1 MIFPT
6 SLKQTK
12 VAVCLSLSLL
22 AFWDAAPAQDPAATR
37 THEPSSDRFLLVVET
52 SADMQPR
59 VTNALQTVGRLFA
72 DGLNG
77 QLHAGGTIGLWTY
90 DRELHTGKFPLQHW
104 SPTNQQDIAQAITQ
118 FLEQQTY
125 DQPSRWAPVVVAIT
139 NVAARS
145 DRITVLLLS
154 AGGAAPA
161 GMPFAAQI
169 ADAYKHNAAT
179 QQERAMPFVT
189 IWRAVRGTF
198 TGFTVSTPPE
208 PVVFPTYTTNPI
220 VASPPAPDLIVIG
233 HDSPPPTNPP
243 VVTNVAAPAAT
254 HANEVVATVTNSPP
268 IVSNGATVSVAKT
281 NRASAP
287 PDESPVIP
295 KPHES
300 KLPLILILAGVV
312 VAMAVLVAFCLARLQ
327 RSRVARA
334 SLITRTMNSDKK

>member
-1 MIFPT
+1 
-6 SLKQTK
+6 
-12 VAVCLSLSLL
+12 LL
-22 AFWDAAPAQDPAATR
+22 ALWGAAPAQDPATTR

-52 SADMQPR
+52 SADMQSR

-77 QLHAGGTIGLWTY
+77 QLHAGDTIGLWTY

-104 SPTNQQDIAQAITQ
+104 SPANQQDIARAITQ

-125 DQPSRWAPVVVAIT
+125 DQPSSWAPVVVAMT

-154 AGGAAPA
+154 DGGDAPA

-169 ADAYKHNAAT
+169 ADAYKHNAAR

-208 PVVFPTYTTNPI
+208 PVVFPAFTTNPLPTAPV
-220 VASPPAPDLIVIG
+220 VASAPAPDLIVIG
-233 HDSPPPTNPP
+233 HDTPPTNPP
-243 VVTNVAAPAAT
+243 VVTNVALPIPSRTNETAT
-254 HANEVVATVTNSPP
+254 TVTNSAP
-268 IVSNGATVSVAKT
+268 IVSNVATVSVART
-281 NRASAP
+281 NPAPAP
-287 PDESPVIP
+287 PYESSPSPEPPKTERRLIP
-295 KPHES
+295 M
-300 KLPLILILAGVV
+300 LAGVV
-312 VAMAVLVAFCLARLQ
+312 VVMAALVIFCLARLR
-327 RSRVARA
+327 RSRAAPRA
-334 SLITRTMNSDKK
+334 SLITRTMNPDKK